1 MGNSCSQNKKKKNV
15 FKLRFNNCWPSLSV
29 PVYRVS
35 LVKGLNASCILNR
48 HKQNYLFISRTK
60 EESFHCSHGWSWTM
74 PGCEGERTVSAGCQ
88 QGREDQFSM
97 LFSSE
102 NISKNKPSFQPEQ
115 LIGCPLPPPMWSVPS
130 LRASKEGKVSMFS
143 DLENRQNREKKFTYI

>member
-1 MGNSCSQNKKKKNV
+1 MGNSCSQNKKKKMFLSWDLIIADLASV
-15 FKLRFNNCWPSLSV
+15 F
-29 PVYRVS
+29 
-35 LVKGLNASCILNR
+35 
-48 HKQNYLFISRTK
+48 LFIEFLSSRDLMLLVY
-60 EESFHCSHGWSWTM
+60 WTDTNKITFLSLELKKKVSIVLM
-74 PGCEGERTVSAGCQ
+74 VGPELCLAVRERTVSAGCQ

-130 LRASKEGKVSMFS
+130 LRASKKGKVSTFS
-143 DLENRQNREKKFTYI
+143 DLEHKQNREKKFLYI

>member
-1 MGNSCSQNKKKKNV
+1 MVGPELCLAV
-15 FKLRFNNCWPSLSV
+15 R
-29 PVYRVS
+29 
-35 LVKGLNASCILNR
+35 
-48 HKQNYLFISRTK
+48 
-60 EESFHCSHGWSWTM
+60 
-74 PGCEGERTVSAGCQ
+74 ERTVSAGCQ

-102 NISKNKPSFQPEQ
+102 NISKNKPNFQPKQ